1 MWFHS
6 LSGGLALFF
15 LTATTGAAEPA
26 VEWTPEDRQALT
38 QWFADVG
45 ARQPN
50 EAFGDLI
57 VRVGQKKLGVPYEN
71 KATPAAPEV
80 LRVTLK
86 TLQCMSFVESSLAVS
101 RCVWQ
106 ATPDAACFLRE
117 ITSER
122 YRDGRIEGYASRL
135 HYFEEWLADNARRG
149 RMTLLTQSLGGTAKQ
164 LVTDYMSTH
173 AALYPE
179 LALADD
185 LAAIRAV
192 EKRLSGET
200 YWIMPRDKVA
210 AIEPQ
215 LQSGDVLAFLGN
227 EPGLLVAHTGLVLN
241 DGGKI
246 HILHASSAPHKKVMI
261 TTGDIAEYLHQRAS
275 RTGVMVA
282 RPLPPEA
289 PAPESAKASSP

>member
-1 MWFHS
+1 MRVQAF
-6 LSGGLALFF
+6 SGVVTVFLF
-15 LTATTGAAEPA
+15 ATVAGAAEPA
-26 VEWTPEDRQALT
+26 VEWTDEDRQALD
-38 QWFADVG
+38 QWFAAVG
-45 ARQPN
+45 PRLPG
-50 EAFGDLI
+50 ETFGDLI
-57 VRVGQKKLGVPYEN
+57 VRVGQKKLAVPYEN
-71 KATPAAPEV
+71 KVTPAAPEV

-86 TLQCMSFVESSLAVS
+86 TLQCMSFVESSLSVS

-117 ITSER
+117 ITSLR
-122 YRDGRIEGYASRL
+122 YRDGRIDGYASRL

-149 RMTLLTQSLGGTAKQ
+149 HLSLLTQGLGGTAKQ
-164 LVTDYMSTH
+164 QVTDYMSTH
-173 AALYPE
+173 APLYPA
-179 LALADD
+179 LAVADD

-227 EPGLLVAHTGLVLN
+227 EPGLLVAHTGLVLK
-241 DGGKI
+241 DAGKV
-246 HILHASSAPHKKVMI
+246 HILHASSSPHKKVMI
-261 TTGDIAEYLHQRAS
+261 TAGDIAEYLHRQAN
-275 RTGVMVA
+275 RTGLMVA

-289 PAPESAKASSP
+289 PPLPSAKASSP